1 MDLEAQ
7 RASNQVLGHDKLALF
22 YSMQSGLTSHTEFEL
37 IYLRAERTYSYTH
50 SRPLLPL
57 TFCPGSP
64 GVAGQSCNQSIRTAQ
79 AARPQKV
86 HQKEEKGSAAEAAP
100 CKLFQIPLT

>member
-7 RASNQVLGHDKLALF
+7 RASNQVLSRDKLALF
-22 YSMQSGLTSHTEFEL
+22 YSVQNVLTTHIEFEL
-37 IYLRAERTYSYTH
+37 VYLRAERTYSYTH

-64 GVAGQSCNQSIRTAQ
+64 GVAGQSCNHSIRTAQ
-79 AARPQKV
+79 AVRPQGV
-86 HQKEEKGSAAEAAP
+86 HQKKDKGSAAEAAA
-100 CKLFQIPLT
+100 CK